1 MKILNNVM
9 AVIMGAFGGAAI
21 AEILFVCFDY
31 SMNPQLYEMNS
42 APWYTAIVG
51 RGLITLAILA
61 VLIVVYFILRK
72 VIKYRENKKTN

>member
-9 AVIMGAFGGAAI
+9 AVVMGAFGGAAI

-42 APWYTAIVG
+42 APWYTDIVG
-51 RGLITLAILA
+51 RVLITLAFFA
-61 VLIVVYFILRK
+61 VFLGVYFILRK
-72 VIKYRENKKTN
+72 VIKHRKNKKNN